1 MVNRKQLS
9 ERWRTEKGEKIKEK
23 IIENSRGVKWE
34 KFLRDFPYSH
44 EVKNN
49 RDLRYI
55 NLSFE
60 KFEKIRFK
68 YFEKGELL
76 GPDFSYA
83 DLTGADFLSADLMY
97 SDFEGSIIKD
107 TEFHSSLLMASN
119 FKNSIINKSSFFG
132 ANIWASNFNSAIIRD
147 SDFYGCNL
155 SNVDLSNAE
164 ISNCY
169 IYGISAWGIKRND
182 LTKTSNLIIT
192 SMYSESAKITVDDIE
207 LAQFISLV
215 MDNKKISNLI
225 NSMRTKSVLILGS
238 FDNKTK
244 LVLDRIKEVIPNY
257 NLIPIVFDF
266 IPSEKQDLIETV
278 KTIALLSSFV
288 IVDLSIPA
296 GQLHELA
303 SIVRDTYIPFATI
316 ANEDSKQTIMLNEF
330 KHQYWFRSDKFIY
343 SLETYK
349 EQIPSLLENEII
361 PWVKEINNR
370 LAEERKNI

>member
-1 MVNRKQLS
+1 MATNKQLR
-9 ERWRTEKGEKIKEK
+9 ERWRTEEGKKIKKK

-34 KFLRDFPYSH
+34 KFLRDFPYSY

-49 RDLRYI
+49 RDLRWI

-60 KFEKIRFK
+60 DFEKIKFK
-68 YFEKGELL
+68 YLEKGELV

-83 DLTGADFLSADLMY
+83 DLTGADFLSAKLMN

-107 TEFHSSLLMASN
+107 TKFHASLIMGSN
-119 FKNSIINKSSFFG
+119 FKNSIVNNSSFLS
-132 ANIWASNFNSAIIRD
+132 ANLWGSNFNSAIIRD
-147 SDFYGCNL
+147 SDFNGCNL

-169 IYGISAWGIKRND
+169 IYGISAWEIKRND
-182 LTKTSNLIIT
+182 STKTNNLIIT
-192 SMYSESAKITVDDIE
+192 RRFSKGAEINVDDIE
-207 LAQFISLV
+207 LAQFISLI

-238 FDNKTK
+238 FNNKTK
-244 LVLDRIKEVIPNY
+244 LVLDRIKEVLPNY

-303 SIVRDTYIPFATI
+303 SIVRETYIPFATI
-316 ANEDSKQTIMLNEF
+316 ADKDSKQTIMLNEF
-330 KHQYWFRSDKFIY
+330 RHQYWFRSDKFMY
-343 SLETYK
+343 SIEKYK